1 MKIKDG
7 FVVRDLAGQS
17 IVVALGEAS
26 KTFNG
31 MIKLNDTGRL
41 IWDML
46 AEGRTKDE
54 IIDRFTAEYDVERE
68 IAERDVTAFIE
79 TLQGADILEQY

>member
-7 FVVRDLAGQS
+7 FVVRELAGQS

-41 IWDML
+41 FWDLL
-46 AEGRTKDE
+46 AEGKSKEE
-54 IIDRFTAEYDVERE
+54 IADKFIAEYDVDRA
-68 IAERDVTAFIE
+68 IAERDINAFVE
-79 TLQGADILEQY
+79 TLQGANILEQ

>member
-46 AEGRTKDE
+46 AEGKTKDE
-54 IIDRFTAEYDVERE
+54 IADRFAAEYDVARE
-68 IAERDVTAFIE
+68 VAENDIGAFIE
-79 TLQGADILEQY
+79 TLQGAGILEE

>member
-46 AEGRTKDE
+46 AVGKSKED

-68 IAERDVTAFIE
+68 IADRDVTAFIE
-79 TLQGADILEQY
+79 TLQGADILEQ

>member
-7 FVVRDLAGQS
+7 FVVRELAGQS

-26 KTFNG
+26 KIFNG

-46 AEGRTKDE
+46 AEGRTKEE
-54 IIDRFTAEYDVERE
+54 IVDRFTAEYDVERE
-68 IAERDVTAFIE
+68 IADRDVTAFIE
-79 TLQGADILEQY
+79 TLQGADILEQ

>member
-46 AEGRTKDE
+46 ADGKSKEE
-54 IIDRFTAEYDVERE
+54 IVDKFISEYEVER
-68 IAERDVTAFIE
+68 AVADRDVSAFIE
-79 TLQGADILEQY
+79 TLQGADILEQ

>member
-7 FVVRDLAGQS
+7 FVVRELAGQS

-46 AEGRTKDE
+46 AEGKAKEE
-54 IIDRFTAEYDVERE
+54 IADRFVAEYDVERE
-68 IAERDVTAFIE
+68 VAERDINAFVE
-79 TLQGADILEQY
+79 TLQGAGILED

>member
-7 FVVRDLAGQS
+7 FVVRELAGQS

-26 KTFNG
+26 KIFNG

-46 AEGRTKDE
+46 AEGRTKEE
-54 IIDRFTAEYDVERE
+54 IVDRFTAEYDVERE
-68 IAERDVTAFIE
+68 IADRDVTAFIE
-79 TLQGADILEQY
+79 TLQGADILE

>member
-46 AEGRTKDE
+46 AVGKSKEN

-68 IAERDVTAFIE
+68 IADRDVTAFIE
-79 TLQGADILEQY
+79 TLQGADILEQ

>member
-46 AEGRTKDE
+46 AEGKSKEE

-68 IAERDVTAFIE
+68 IADRDITAFIE
-79 TLQGADILEQY
+79 VLQGADILEQ

>member
-7 FVVRDLAGQS
+7 FVVRELAGQS

-26 KTFNG
+26 KIFNG

-46 AEGRTKDE
+46 AEGKTKDE
-54 IIDRFTAEYDVERE
+54 IADRFAAEYDVARE
-68 IAERDVTAFIE
+68 VAENDIGAFIE
-79 TLQGADILEQY
+79 TLQGAGILEA

>member
-46 AEGRTKDE
+46 ALGKTKEE
-54 IIDRFTAEYDVERE
+54 IVDRFTAEYDVARE
-68 IAERDVTAFIE
+68 IADKDVTAFIE
-79 TLQGADILEQY
+79 TLQGADILEA

>member
-46 AEGRTKDE
+46 AQGKSRDE
-54 IIDRFTAEYDVERE
+54 IADKFIAEYEVERA
-68 IAERDVTAFIE
+68 IAERDIDAFIE
-79 TLQGADILEQY
+79 VLQGADILEQ

>member
-46 AEGRTKDE
+46 SVGKTKEE
-54 IIDRFTAEYDVERE
+54 IVDRFTAEYDVARE
-68 IAERDVTAFIE
+68 IADGDVTAFIE
-79 TLQGADILEQY
+79 TLQGADIIEE

>member
-46 AEGRTKDE
+46 ADGKSKDE

-68 IAERDVTAFIE
+68 IADRDVTMFIE
-79 TLQGADILEQY
+79 TLQGADILEQ

>member
-7 FVVRDLAGQS
+7 FVVRELAGQS

-26 KTFNG
+26 KIFNG
-31 MIKLNDTGRL
+31 MIKLNDTGRV

-46 AEGRTKDE
+46 AEGKE
-54 IIDRFTAEYDVERE
+54 PEMIVDRIVSEYDVD
-68 IAERDVTAFIE
+68 ADTVKKDVDAFIN
-79 TLQGADILEQY
+79 TLEGANILE

>member
-1 MKIKDG
+1 MKIKNG

-46 AEGRTKDE
+46 AEGRIKDE

-79 TLQGADILEQY
+79 TLQGADILEQ

>member
-41 IWDML
+41 VWDML
-46 AEGRTKDE
+46 SVGKTKEE
-54 IIDRFTAEYDVERE
+54 IVDRFIAEYDVARE
-68 IAERDVTAFIE
+68 IADGDVTAFIE
-79 TLQGADILEQY
+79 TLQGADILE

>member
-1 MKIKDG
+1 MKIKNG

-26 KTFNG
+26 KIFNG

-46 AEGRTKDE
+46 AEGKSKEE
-54 IIDRFTAEYDVERE
+54 IVDKFTSEYDVER
-68 IAERDVTAFIE
+68 ATADRDVSAFIE
-79 TLQGADILEQY
+79 TLQGADILEQ

>member
-1 MKIKDG
+1 MKIKNG

-79 TLQGADILEQY
+79 TLQGADILEQ

>member
-46 AEGRTKDE
+46 AEGRIKDE

-79 TLQGADILEQY
+79 TLQGADILEQ

>member
-46 AEGRTKDE
+46 ADGKTKDE
-54 IIDRFTAEYDVERE
+54 IVDRFTSEYDVER
-68 IAERDVTAFIE
+68 ATADRDVSAFIE
-79 TLQGADILEQY
+79 TLQGADILEQ

>member
-46 AEGRTKDE
+46 AEGKSKDE
-54 IIDRFTAEYDVERE
+54 IVDRFTAEYDVERE
-68 IAERDVTAFIE
+68 IAERDVSAFIE
-79 TLQGADILEQY
+79 TLQGADILEQ

>member
-1 MKIKDG
+1 MKIKNG

-26 KTFNG
+26 KTFNR

-79 TLQGADILEQY
+79 TLQGADILEQ

>member
-46 AEGRTKDE
+46 AVGKSKED

-68 IAERDVTAFIE
+68 IADRDVSAFIE
-79 TLQGADILEQY
+79 TLQGADILEQ

>member
-7 FVVRDLAGQS
+7 FVVRELAGQT

-31 MIKLNDTGRL
+31 MIKLNDTGRI

-46 AEGRTKDE
+46 SEGKSKEE
-54 IIDRFTAEYDVERE
+54 IADRFVAEYDVDRA
-68 IAERDVTAFIE
+68 IAERDIGAFIE
-79 TLQGADILEQY
+79 TLQGADILEA

>member
-46 AEGRTKDE
+46 ADGKTKDE
-54 IIDRFTAEYDVERE
+54 IVDRFVAEYDVERSVVDK
-68 IAERDVTAFIE
+68 DVTVFIE
-79 TLQGADILEQY
+79 TLQGADILEE

>member
-7 FVVRDLAGQS
+7 FVVRELAGQS

-46 AEGRTKDE
+46 AQGKSRDE
-54 IIDRFTAEYDVERE
+54 IADKFIAEYEVERA
-68 IAERDVTAFIE
+68 IAERDIDAFIE
-79 TLQGADILEQY
+79 VLQGADILEQ

>member
-46 AEGRTKDE
+46 AEGKSKEE
-54 IIDRFTAEYDVERE
+54 IVDRFTAEYDVERD
-68 IAERDVTAFIE
+68 IADRDVSAFIE
-79 TLQGADILEQY
+79 TLQGADILEQ

>member
-46 AEGRTKDE
+46 AQGKSRDE
-54 IIDRFTAEYDVERE
+54 IADKFIAEYEVERA
-68 IAERDVTAFIE
+68 IAERDIDAFIE
-79 TLQGADILEQY
+79 VLQGAEILE